1 MSENA
6 LFCAVDWRRYRRQ
19 VDRQGQPYYIRPP
32 SPAGAMRS
40 IATRIVG
47 LTLAVNLGVGPGQ
60 LASYNTASVLC
71 RGFKEEAARV
81 PVVSEIDHGAQA
93 ASQLVQWLVFDRN
106 HAP

>member
-32 SPAGAMRS
+32 SHAGAMRS

-47 LTLAVNLGVGPGQ
+47 LTLAVNLGVGHL
-60 LASYNTASVLC
+60 LAVNLGSGTDNLLSYSIFQTKLA
-71 RGFKEEAARV
+71 RGF
-81 PVVSEIDHGAQA
+81 S
-93 ASQLVQWLVFDRN
+93 
-106 HAP
+106 